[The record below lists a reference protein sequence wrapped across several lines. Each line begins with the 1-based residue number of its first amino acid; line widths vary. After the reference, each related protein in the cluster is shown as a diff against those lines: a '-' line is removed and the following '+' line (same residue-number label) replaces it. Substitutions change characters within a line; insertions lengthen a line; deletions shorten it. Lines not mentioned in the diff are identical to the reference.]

1 MPGVIME
8 QHILIIGSG
17 FAGMW
22 SALSAVRLL
31 DQHGRSDVRVTLL
44 APQAELRIRPRFY
57 EPDVHSMRAP
67 LQELFAVTGVRF
79 VQGLALNIDTA
90 GRQVSYR
97 DASGTEASLG
107 YDRLILA
114 SGSQLFRPPVPGL
127 AEHAFDV
134 DQIEQA
140 ARLEQHLFGLAKQ
153 PESAARNTVVVAGGG
168 FTGIETATELPA
180 RLRAILG
187 EDADVRVI
195 VIDRGAQVGATLGDG
210 IRPAIL
216 EASRELGIEWRLGV
230 SVSAVDA
237 DGVLLDDG
245 QRIDA
250 GTVIWTVGF
259 RASGLTEQ
267 LGALRDATGRLQVD
281 GFLKVAGLQDVFAA
295 GDTAR
300 AATDELGNFSV
311 MSCQHAIPLGRYA
324 GNNAAAELIGVAP
337 RVYSQPKYVT
347 CLDLGAWGAVYTEGW
362 DRVQKLVG
370 AEAKTLKT
378 QINSQ
383 WIYPPAA
390 DRAVALAA
398 ADPSIPVA

>member
-1 MPGVIME
+1 MD
-8 QHILIIGSG
+8 QHILIIGAG
-17 FAGMW
+17 FAGLW

-31 DQHGRSDVRVTLL
+31 DQHGRTDVRVTLL

-57 EPDVHSMRAP
+57 EPDVHSMHAP
-67 LQELFAVTGVRF
+67 LLDLFAATGVRF
-79 VQGLALNIDTA
+79 VQGLALSIDA
-90 GRQVSYR
+90 EGRKVTYR
-97 DASGTEASLG
+97 DAAGDEAALG

-114 SGSQLFRPPVPGL
+114 AGSQLFRPAVPGL

-140 ARLEQHLFGLAKQ
+140 ARLEQHLCALAGQ
-153 PESAARNTVVVAGGG
+153 PQSAARNTVVVAGGG

-187 EDADVRVI
+187 DDAQVRVI
-195 VIDRGAQVGATLGDG
+195 VIERDSQVGATLGDG

-216 EASRELGIEWRLGV
+216 EASRELGVEWRLGV
-230 SVSAVDA
+230 SVASVDA
-237 DGVLLDDG
+237 GGVVLDDG

-250 GTVIWTVGF
+250 GTLIWTVGF
-259 RASGLTEQ
+259 RASGLTQ
-267 LGALRDATGRLQVD
+267 QIAAPRDALGRLQVD
-281 GFLKVAGLQDVFAA
+281 RHLKVEGMANIYAA

-311 MSCQHAIPLGRYA
+311 MSCQHAIALGRHA
-324 GNNAAAELIGVAP
+324 GNNAAADLIGVAP

-362 DRVQKLVG
+362 ERQQKLVG

-378 QINSQ
+378 QINTL

-398 ADPSIPVA
+398 ADPAIPVA

>member
-1 MPGVIME
+1 
-8 QHILIIGSG
+8 
-17 FAGMW
+17 
-22 SALSAVRLL
+22 
-31 DQHGRSDVRVTLL
+31 
-44 APQAELRIRPRFY
+44 
-57 EPDVHSMRAP
+57 
-67 LQELFAVTGVRF
+67 
-79 VQGLALNIDTA
+79 
-90 GRQVSYR
+90 
-97 DASGTEASLG
+97 
-107 YDRLILA
+107 
-114 SGSQLFRPPVPGL
+114 
-127 AEHAFDV
+127 
-134 DQIEQA
+134 
-140 ARLEQHLFGLAKQ
+140 
-153 PESAARNTVVVAGGG
+153 VV
-168 FTGIETATELPA
+168 
-180 RLRAILG
+180 
-187 EDADVRVI
+187 
-195 VIDRGAQVGATLGDG
+195 
-210 IRPAIL
+210 
-216 EASRELGIEWRLGV
+216 
-230 SVSAVDA
+230 
-237 DGVLLDDG
+237 LDDG

-267 LGALRDATGRLQVD
+267 LGAPRDVSGRLQVD